1 MGTLFAVPILFQFWQ
16 ISLTNNADKLAMYK
30 KVRLFKS
37 AAIIGACTLGLW
49 EFSTLRKRLTYYN
62 RFYPEPTELQRKL
75 DQEARIMKEEAYA
88 GESTQARE
96 AKVEDP
102 DKVLKYSQFY
112 MLAPQNH
119 NIAEEQFNADDHQLH

>member
-1 MGTLFAVPILFQFWQ
+1 M
-16 ISLTNNADKLAMYK
+16 
-30 KVRLFKS
+30 FKS

-49 EFSTLRKRLTYYN
+49 EFSTLRKRLTFYN

-75 DQEARIMKEEAYA
+75 EQEAMQMKEQAYV
-88 GESTQARE
+88 GETTAERE
-96 AKVEDP
+96 AKAEDP

-119 NIAEEQFNADDHQLH
+119 NIAEE